1 MQTPASTPPTKSRPS
16 YRGVSSLSS
25 EFQMRAREV
34 KPRKGATVVEPK
46 ATKPVKPVETPK
58 LQDHRRKLSEEDE

>member
-1 MQTPASTPPTKSRPS
+1 
-16 YRGVSSLSS
+16 
-25 EFQMRAREV
+25 MRAREV